1 MVIGG
6 IDREETSK
14 LKRKAEREEA
24 NLKLMKKQKTNE
36 SIQAFSAKSAEDNT
50 DSDTD
55 TDTVDEYLPESVKT
69 TPKPDRQC
77 QKMTISLPS
86 LAKACD
92 RTGVSD
98 RSAAILATSVLNDL
112 GVVSSIDRSKV
123 IDRSKIRRERSK
135 TREKLQQNDD
145 QFDHTGIEGVFFD
158 GRKDQTL
165 TQVLGVDNKYH
176 RKTVTEEHISI
187 IAEPGS
193 SYFSHTTPPSGS
205 SKDITESLVASLK
218 ERNAKTDNIKVVG
231 CDGTNVNTGHK
242 AGVIRRLEETFEHPL
257 QWLVCL
263 LHTNELP
270 LRHLFEA
277 LDGATTSPR
286 AFSGSIGKRLLTCSE
301 QPVSS
306 FEPVHLT
313 EQLSNVD
320 PKELSTD
327 QRYLLEMCNSI
338 SKGECSV
345 DLAMRNPGCLNHS
358 RWLTT
363 ANRILRLYVSD
374 KKPSENLKTLVT
386 FIIRVYAPMW
396 FAIKVHSSCKDG
408 ARHIHQM
415 LVKSRYLSPKH
426 KKIVDPVIHRNAY
439 FAHPENMLLAMMT
452 DHRPHIRELGL
463 RRVMKARA
471 ARPRGQIRRF
481 KVPAKM
487 NFDTVE
493 YFDMIDWAV
502 CPISEPPIIKAM
514 TDAELR
520 EFITLE
526 ATPTV
531 SFPKFPC
538 HTQAVERHVKLVTE
552 AAKTVCG
559 QKSRDGFILARVA
572 SRQLMPTFESKRDFS
587 HFSL

>member
-36 SIQAFSAKSAEDNT
+36 SIQAFSAKSSEDNT

-277 LDGATTSPR
+277 LDGATILQARTHSLDLSE
-286 AFSGSIGKRLLTCSE
+286 SGS
-301 QPVSS
+301 
-306 FEPVHLT
+306 
-313 EQLSNVD
+313 
-320 PKELSTD
+320 
-327 QRYLLEMCNSI
+327 
-338 SKGECSV
+338 
-345 DLAMRNPGCLNHS
+345 
-358 RWLTT
+358 
-363 ANRILRLYVSD
+363 
-374 KKPSENLKTLVT
+374 
-386 FIIRVYAPMW
+386 
-396 FAIKVHSSCKDG
+396 
-408 ARHIHQM
+408 
-415 LVKSRYLSPKH
+415 
-426 KKIVDPVIHRNAY
+426 
-439 FAHPENMLLAMMT
+439 
-452 DHRPHIRELGL
+452 
-463 RRVMKARA
+463 
-471 ARPRGQIRRF
+471 
-481 KVPAKM
+481 
-487 NFDTVE
+487 
-493 YFDMIDWAV
+493 
-502 CPISEPPIIKAM
+502 
-514 TDAELR
+514 
-520 EFITLE
+520 
-526 ATPTV
+526 
-531 SFPKFPC
+531 
-538 HTQAVERHVKLVTE
+538 
-552 AAKTVCG
+552 
-559 QKSRDGFILARVA
+559 
-572 SRQLMPTFESKRDFS
+572 
-587 HFSL
+587 